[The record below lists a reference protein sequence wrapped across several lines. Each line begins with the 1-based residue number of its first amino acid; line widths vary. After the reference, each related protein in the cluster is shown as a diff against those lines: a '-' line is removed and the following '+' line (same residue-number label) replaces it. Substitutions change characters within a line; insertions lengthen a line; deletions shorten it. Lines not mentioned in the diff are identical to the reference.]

1 MLLEFVGTLLAGLAA
16 GMLVFAIR
24 SWKPH
29 LVPKW
34 ALPVVAG
41 AAMIVATISSE
52 YGWYGR
58 VSEQL
63 PETFVVAQTV
73 EERAPWRPWTY
84 VRPYVTRFVAV
95 DQGTARTHPEVPG
108 QRMVDLYFFGRW
120 TPLRQVTVLWDCP
133 GRRTAALGEGTEF
146 GADGQV
152 AGADWQPIAADDP
165 LFVAACAEA

>member
-1 MLLEFVGTLLAGLAA
+1 MLLELVGTIMAGLAA
-16 GMLVFAIR
+16 GMLVFALR

-41 AAMIVATISSE
+41 AAMIIATISSE

-58 VSEQL
+58 MAAQL

-73 EERAPWRPWTY
+73 EEQAPWRPWTY
-84 VRPYVTRFVAV
+84 ISPYVSRFVAV
-95 DQGTARTHPEVPG
+95 DTGTAKTHPQVPG
-108 QRMVDLYFFGRW
+108 QRMVDLHFFGRW
-120 TPLRQVTVLWDCP
+120 TPYRRVAVLWDCA
-133 GRRTAALGEGTEF
+133 GGRTAALGEGVEF

-152 AGADWQPIAADDP
+152 AGVDWQPIAAEDP
-165 LFVAACAEA
+165 LFVAACREA